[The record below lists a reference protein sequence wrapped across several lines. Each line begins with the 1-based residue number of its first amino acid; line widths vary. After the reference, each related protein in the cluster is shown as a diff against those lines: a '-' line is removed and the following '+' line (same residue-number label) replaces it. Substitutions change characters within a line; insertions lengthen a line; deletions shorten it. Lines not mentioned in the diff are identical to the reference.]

1 MVKTGSERETDRQ
14 VNKHLQTEKIE
25 SERER
30 VVVREMV
37 RAGGREGGSYRKDKD
52 GG

>member
-30 VVVREMV
+30 VVVRE
-37 RAGGREGGSYRKDKD
+37 RSTCEERRDKIQKL
-52 GG
+52 